1 MNVGYLQRRASREQC
16 AAYVWGP
23 LTPARDDA
31 RNARSDNQTAN
42 NINKT
47 STSPL
52 QCPQTSVKQSL
63 DALHFI
69 VNISTEFV
77 IHLSLS
83 LPNLYYTLRLIK
95 TATASCSNN
104 NKKKQAHWDSSRRL
118 LLGQADVPLAG
129 DCLGSAGCVAS
140 AMMMYAHLPW
150 LLASSSRG

>member
-52 QCPQTSVKQSL
+52 QCPQMSVKQSL

-83 LPNLYYTLRLIK
+83 LQNLYYTLTLIK

-104 NKKKQAHWDSSRRL
+104 NKKKQAHRDSSRSSPSRAGGRASRRRL
-118 LLGQADVPLAG
+118 FGLCGLCGQRHDDVCTP
-129 DCLGSAGCVAS
+129 
-140 AMMMYAHLPW
+140 AMAP
-150 LLASSSRG
+150 G